1 MAKKKLYT
9 VQCSEHNDTF
19 AASGGVSFN
28 EAKQL
33 VKAANDLA
41 KALPFMKDK
50 ACKLKVV
57 EYRTPRT
64 TFDQA
69 FAAAAFGP
77 MEGLKIA
84 RDGWNGKGLFVQAQY
99 PDENSKM
106 GNPYLYIDATA
117 LGGKRNPW
125 VPSQTDLFADD
136 WYIVEEA

>member
-1 MAKKKLYT
+1 MAKPKQYS
-9 VQCSEHNDTF
+9 VQCSNHKDAINP
-19 AASGGVSFN
+19 VPLN
-28 EAKQL
+28 YKQAKEL
-33 VKAANDLA
+33 LKATKDMARL
-41 KALPFMKDK
+41 LPIGTD
-50 ACKLKVV
+50 CKLEIV

-77 MEGLKIA
+77 MEGVKIA